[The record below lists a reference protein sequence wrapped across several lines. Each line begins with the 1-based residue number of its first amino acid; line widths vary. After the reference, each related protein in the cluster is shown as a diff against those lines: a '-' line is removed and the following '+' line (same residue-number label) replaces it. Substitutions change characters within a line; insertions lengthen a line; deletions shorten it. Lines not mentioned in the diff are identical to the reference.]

1 MKSMLKKIKG
11 SGSTPSN
18 MASNSSNQG
27 GDTSNTQ
34 NGPQFVKKPIWRR
47 GLDKMVDPTFK
58 EMEIIVDDL
67 FSEEAT
73 GEIQLQP
80 SLLQLYVNETLC
92 KMLKNKTIQD
102 SCDENFQ
109 FLRECDQLMDD
120 NKDAIDDHIRHIYEM
135 YVMNGAEK
143 EINLSF
149 RVRRDTSKTYRNLG
163 GLTLQEKREM
173 FDNCIGEVE
182 GVMEQTRER
191 LMHDDAFKEHLQKW
205 RGNLRKSNEFKHR
218 IVDYKHA
225 HQSRRGTVL
234 VNSKHCKGMKLD
246 LDTVPVNGYESPSP
260 SPRAHSPF
268 ASLVSSLH
276 GVDQTS
282 IAQGVFKK
290 KLQERMDEEKKTNDA
305 QTATAAPSN
314 MVSRP
319 LPESGKSTKA
329 RAQNKKR
336 IVVSSKA
343 NVKKSKVVSRAP
355 PKSGTTSQ
363 SLLVS
368 SNMPRNS
375 EHKLKPSK
383 SSRSVSVDRTMFQF
397 ALSLLELD
405 DDQKSKTISIKL

>member
-343 NVKKSKVVSRAP
+343 NVKKSQVVSRAP

-375 EHKLKPSK
+375 KHKLKPSK
-383 SSRSVSVDRTMFQF
+383 SSRSVSVDRTMLQF

-405 DDQKSKTISIKL
+405 VDQKSKTISIKL

>member
-1 MKSMLKKIKG
+1 MLKKIKG

-343 NVKKSKVVSRAP
+343 NVKKSQVVSRAP

-375 EHKLKPSK
+375 KHKLKPSK
-383 SSRSVSVDRTMFQF
+383 SSRSVSVDRTMLQF

-405 DDQKSKTISIKL
+405 VDQKSKTISIKL

>member
-375 EHKLKPSK
+375 KHKLKPSK
-383 SSRSVSVDRTMFQF
+383 SSRSVSVDRTMLQF

>member
-1 MKSMLKKIKG
+1 MG
-11 SGSTPSN
+11 
-18 MASNSSNQG
+18 
-27 GDTSNTQ
+27 
-34 NGPQFVKKPIWRR
+34 
-47 GLDKMVDPTFK
+47 
-58 EMEIIVDDL
+58 
-67 FSEEAT
+67 
-73 GEIQLQP
+73 
-80 SLLQLYVNETLC
+80 
-92 KMLKNKTIQD
+92 
-102 SCDENFQ
+102 
-109 FLRECDQLMDD
+109 
-120 NKDAIDDHIRHIYEM
+120 DDHIHHIYKM
-135 YVMNGAEK
+135 YVKDGAEQ

-191 LMHDDAFKEHLQKW
+191 LMHDDAFK
-205 RGNLRKSNEFKHR
+205 GNLRKSNEFKHR

-234 VNSKHCKGMKLD
+234 VNSEHCKGMKLD

-276 GVDQTS
+276 GVDETS

-319 LPESGKSTKA
+319 LPESGKSTKV

-343 NVKKSKVVSRAP
+343 NVKK
-355 PKSGTTSQ
+355 
-363 SLLVS
+363 
-368 SNMPRNS
+368 
-375 EHKLKPSK
+375 
-383 SSRSVSVDRTMFQF
+383 
-397 ALSLLELD
+397 
-405 DDQKSKTISIKL
+405 

>member
-1 MKSMLKKIKG
+1 MLKKIKG